1 MIARNDLFSGQ
12 YTSTMPA
19 PTLGKFKGHLTKV
32 GAGIGTNAEN
42 SGESFNMLHKQRAQY
57 AMNNYEHTKDI
68 IPLIRILMD
77 IVLSLMEPTEPS
89 ATKAADGMVTQPLSI
104 LMK

>member
-1 MIARNDLFSGQ
+1 MIAIIDLFSGQ
-12 YTSTMPA
+12 YTQNLP
-19 PTLGKFKGHLTKV
+19 KV

-42 SGESFNMLHKQRAQY
+42 SGESFNMLHKQRAQF
-57 AMNNYEHTKDI
+57 AMNNYEHRKDI
-68 IPLIRILMD
+68 IPLIRILME